1 MGTKHI
7 QQLLR
12 KVLNF
17 WKKSFRKKILGALQS
32 PICCLGIVAFCLF
45 LLAKYNPAI
54 EQDLLF
60 ASLSNL
66 EQINEQKVFLDQKE
80 IATIEFP
87 QSVVGENS
95 FLQTGPA
102 SVIKPEVLGSLGI
115 GLAQESL
122 SERKEIFEYIVEQGD
137 TLSSIAEKFDVSLET
152 VLWANDLTSRSKI
165 GIGEELL
172 ILPTTGIMHIVEKGE
187 SLSYLAKL
195 YRADMDEIVDFNN
208 LSDDGEIYI
217 GDFLIVPDAI
227 IPATKPAPSYAPIAS
242 AYFIKPVPAD
252 FGISQGLH
260 WYNAVDFSNS
270 KCWEPVFASAGG
282 TIQKTGFHSVAGNY
296 VRILHPN
303 EVVTFY
309 GHLAAISAYSGQKVS
324 QGEIIGYVGNT
335 GYTVG
340 ATGCHLH
347 FEVRGAKNPFAY

>member
-1 MGTKHI
+1 MK
-7 QQLLR
+7 
-12 KVLNF
+12 KALNF
-17 WKKSFRKKILGALQS
+17 WRKSSRKKILRALQS

-45 LLAKYNPAI
+45 LLAKYNPAV
-54 EQDLLF
+54 EQNLLF

-66 EQINEQKVFLDQKE
+66 EQVNEQKVFLDQKE
-80 IATIEFP
+80 VAAIEFP

-102 SVIKPEVLGSLGI
+102 SVIKPEILGSLGI
-115 GLAQESL
+115 NLAQGGL
-122 SERKEIFEYIVEQGD
+122 SERKEIFEYTVEQGD
-137 TLSSIAEKFDVSLET
+137 TLSSVAEKFDVSLET
-152 VLWANDLTSRSKI
+152 VLWANNLTSSSKI
-165 GIGEELL
+165 GIGEELV

-187 SLSYLAKL
+187 NLGYLAEL
-195 YRADMDEIVDFNN
+195 YRADMDEIADFNS
-208 LSDDGEIYI
+208 LSDNGEIYI
-217 GDFLIVPDAI
+217 GDFLIIPDAKM
-227 IPATKPAPSYAPIAS
+227 PARKPIPSYTPLAS

-260 WYNAVDFSNS
+260 WYNAIDFSNG
-270 KCWEPVFASAGG
+270 KCREPVFASAGG

-309 GHLAAISAYSGQKVS
+309 GHLAVVSAYSGQKVS

-335 GYTVG
+335 GYTIG
-340 ATGCHLH
+340 PSGCHLH

>member
-1 MGTKHI
+1 MI
-7 QQLLR
+7 R
-12 KVLNF
+12 
-17 WKKSFRKKILGALQS
+17 ALQS
-32 PICCLGIVAFCLF
+32 PICCLGIVAFCFF
-45 LLAKYNPAI
+45 LLAKYEPAV

-80 IATIEFP
+80 IAAIEFP
-87 QSVVGENS
+87 QLVVGQNS
-95 FLQTGPA
+95 FLQAGPA

-115 GLAQESL
+115 DLSQGGL

-137 TLSSIAEKFDVSLET
+137 TVSSIAEKFDVSLET
-152 VLWANDLTSRSKI
+152 VLWANDLTSSSKI
-165 GIGEELL
+165 GIGETLI
-172 ILPTTGIMHIVEKGE
+172 ILPITGIMHIVEKGE
-187 SLSYLAKL
+187 SLSYLAEL
-195 YRADMDEIVDFNN
+195 YKSDMDEIIDFNN
-208 LSDDGEIYI
+208 FSDNDEIYI
-217 GDFLIVPDAI
+217 GDFLIIPDATM
-227 IPATKPAPSYAPIAS
+227 PVTKPVPSYIPLAS
-242 AYFIKPVPAD
+242 AYFIKPVPTD

-260 WYNAVDFSNS
+260 WYNAIDFSNG

-282 TIQKTGFHSVAGNY
+282 VIQRTGFDSVAGNY

-309 GHLAAISAYSGQKVS
+309 GHLAVISVYSGQKVS

-335 GYTVG
+335 GYTLG
-340 ATGCHLH
+340 STGCHLH

>member
-1 MGTKHI
+1 MK
-7 QQLLR
+7 

-17 WKKSFRKKILGALQS
+17 WRKSSRKKILRALQS
-32 PICCLGIVAFCLF
+32 PICCLGIVTFCFF
-45 LLAKYNPAI
+45 LLAKYNPVV

-66 EQINEQKVFLDQKE
+66 EQANEQKVFLDQKE
-80 IATIEFP
+80 IAAIEFS

-115 GLAQESL
+115 DLAQGGL

-137 TLSSIAEKFDVSLET
+137 TLFSVAEKFDISLET
-152 VLWANDLTSRSKI
+152 VLWANNLTSRSKI
-165 GIGEELL
+165 NIGEELI

-187 SLSYLAKL
+187 NLSYLAKL
-195 YRADMDEIVDFNN
+195 YRADMDNIVDFNN
-208 LSDDGEIYI
+208 LSDNGDIYI
-217 GDFLIVPDAI
+217 GDFLIIPDAVM
-227 IPATKPAPSYAPIAS
+227 PARKPAPSYTPLAS

-252 FGISQGLH
+252 LGISQGLH
-260 WYNAVDFSNS
+260 WYNAIDFSNGN
-270 KCWEPVFASAGG
+270 CWEPVFASAGG
-282 TIQKTGFHSVAGNY
+282 TIQRTGFHSTAGNY

-309 GHLAAISAYSGQKVS
+309 GHLAVISTYSGQKVS

-340 ATGCHLH
+340 PSGCHLH
-347 FEVRGAKNPFAY
+347 FEVRGARNPFGY

>member
-1 MGTKHI
+1 MI
-7 QQLLR
+7 RALR
-12 KVLNF
+12 
-17 WKKSFRKKILGALQS
+17 S
-32 PICCLGIVAFCLF
+32 PICCLGIVAFCFF
-45 LLAKYNPAI
+45 LLAKYNPAV

-66 EQINEQKVFLDQKE
+66 GQVNEQKVFLEQKGV
-80 IATIEFP
+80 AAIEFP

-95 FLQTGPA
+95 FLQAGPA

-115 GLAQESL
+115 DLFQGGL

-137 TLSSIAEKFDVSLET
+137 TVSSIAEKFDVSLET

-165 GIGEELL
+165 GIGEKLI
-172 ILPTTGIMHIVEKGE
+172 ILPTTGVMHIVEKGE

-195 YRADMDEIVDFNN
+195 YKSDMDEIIAFNN
-208 LSDDGEIYI
+208 LSDNGEIYI
-217 GDFLIVPDAI
+217 GDFLIIPGAAMPVKKPVPSFT
-227 IPATKPAPSYAPIAS
+227 PLAS

-260 WYNAVDFSNS
+260 WYNAIDFSNG

-282 TIQKTGFHSVAGNY
+282 TIQKTGFDSTAGNY
-296 VRILHPN
+296 ARILHPN

-309 GHLAAISAYSGQKVS
+309 GHLASILVYSGQKVS

-335 GYTVG
+335 GYTLG
-340 ATGCHLH
+340 PTGCHLH